1 MALCYPD
8 MGPADAELFAR
19 AFMNSAL
26 LNERM
31 KELQMKVELTRFHH
45 GVLPACSAET
55 EKVFKL
61 SSEENLQPFKDNMD
75 TFLSQGET

>member
-1 MALCYPD
+1 MS
-8 MGPADAELFAR
+8 
-19 AFMNSAL
+19 SAL

-31 KELQMKVELTRFHH
+31 KELQMKVELTRFHRR
-45 GVLPACSAET
+45 VLPACSAET